1 MIWKKRIERKRICLS
16 HTIQSWID
24 IHRIIE
30 SKRNTFHRTNAVD
43 SCEIRVSLVSIE
55 MRYSNTS
62 RNGLNQRRFV
72 PVEKIEIRVSRVV
85 VLRRKNAMN
94 TDAEPES
101 SGVKSSWV
109 KSSEVEKSLKR
120 RAPQVLDLV
129 MHHIND
135 GAGFS
140 VNSTVLSAAQI
151 KFRVISK
158 RRDA

>member
-1 MIWKKRIERKRICLS
+1 M
-16 HTIQSWID
+16 
-24 IHRIIE
+24 
-30 SKRNTFHRTNAVD
+30 
-43 SCEIRVSLVSIE
+43 
-55 MRYSNTS
+55 
-62 RNGLNQRRFV
+62 
-72 PVEKIEIRVSRVV
+72 EKIEIRVSRVV

-101 SGVKSSWV
+101 SGA

-135 GAGFS
+135 GARFS

-151 KFRVISK
+151 KFHVISK